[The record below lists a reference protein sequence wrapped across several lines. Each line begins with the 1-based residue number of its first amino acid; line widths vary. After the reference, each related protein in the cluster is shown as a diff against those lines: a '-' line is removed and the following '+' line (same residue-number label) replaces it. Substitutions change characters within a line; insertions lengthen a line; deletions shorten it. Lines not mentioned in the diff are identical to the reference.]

1 MPNYYERLK
10 VSPKA
15 SNAEIK
21 SAYRRLA
28 RKLHPDKNNG
38 SGETTVSFAKIAEA
52 YEILGDPKQR
62 AAYDRKILEAQ
73 FNGSDGGDSI
83 FTSTNAHARR
93 WRKMVYEQRYNEIID
108 RMIADERRETVAL
121 QKAVFPIVALIV
133 SAFLMGFAKPGMFAA
148 SPIIGQIVLISLF
161 VAGVIHMIGR
171 FREIFD
177 RFTYGE
183 NELHDSIL
191 DDTEQAAKPFSKFTA
206 AALLVL
212 MTATGFGIGILLSHA
227 AGITGDSSFKIITT
241 TLTPEVILYPP
252 IFVLFVDTMHM
263 LVSRLE
269 QPKAA

>member
-73 FNGSDGGDSI
+73 FNGTDGGDSI
-83 FTSTNAHARR
+83 FTSTNSHARR

-108 RMIADERRETVAL
+108 RMIADERRETIAL
-121 QKAVFPIVALIV
+121 QKAVFPIVALVV
-133 SAFLMGFAKPGMFAA
+133 SAFLMGFAKPGLFAA
-148 SPIIGQIVLISLF
+148 SPIIGQIILISLF
-161 VAGVIHMIGR
+161 VAGVIHMFGR
-171 FREIFD
+171 FREIFE

-191 DDTEQAAKPFSKFTA
+191 DDRELAAKPFSKFTA
-206 AALLVL
+206 AALLL
-212 MTATGFGIGILLSHA
+212 MMIVVAFGIGILVSRA
-227 AGITGDSSFKIITT
+227 VGITGDSSFKIITA
-241 TLTPEVILYPP
+241 TLTPEVVLYPP
-252 IFVLFVDTMHM
+252 IFVLFVDTMHS

-269 QPKAA
+269 RAGPA